1 MFPHMAFSV
10 ATQNKPGLDSAQFG
24 FFLHNLRACE
34 SVVALAGVEKL
45 IAAIWLT
52 AIAKTAM

>member
-1 MFPHMAFSV
+1 MCPHMAVSV
-10 ATQNKPGLDSAQFG
+10 WTQNRPGLLSKQFG
-24 FFLHNLRACE
+24 FLLHNLRACE
-34 SVVALAGVEKL
+34 SVVALADVEKL